1 MLLIVCGAD
10 DSVTLGWKLARVRAR
25 DLERSAPN
33 MIRSQPHVR
42 LDCVQLLRAVAALA
56 VVTHHIRLFG
66 NGAWGVDLFF
76 VISGF
81 IMCYVTE
88 DSGRRFFAKRIIR
101 VVPLYWSGTLA
112 VYCVALVFPSL
123 LDHTTADFADLIK
136 SLFFIP
142 FKKGQN
148 TVPVL
153 FLGWT
158 LNYEMLFYLLFSL
171 SMALSHKRRAVVAS
185 ALLIAIAAAG
195 QWLPYH
201 SVPFRFFSRP
211 IILEFAFGMICY
223 ELFTGNPGHRMQNRP
238 VASRVLWTLAGGI
251 FIACMPLA
259 TVFAPFEDPVI
270 RSGLLAAL
278 SFYCVLY
285 GLSGVKLPWS
295 VVIIGDASYSLYLF
309 HPYVIQLFTKMSG
322 AFSGTGALAYFMA
335 AVVIFL
341 CCILSVISYKFLERP
356 ITEFLRKR
364 FVDRSAPSDAPG
376 APLHSIDAAQCP
388 ASEK

>member
-1 MLLIVCGAD
+1 
-10 DSVTLGWKLARVRAR
+10 
-25 DLERSAPN
+25 
-33 MIRSQPHVR
+33 MIRSQPHAR
-42 LDCVQLLRAVAALA
+42 LDCVQLLRAVAAVA

-88 DSGRRFFAKRIIR
+88 DSGRGFFAKRIIR
-101 VVPLYWSGTLA
+101 IVPLYWTGTLA
-112 VYCVALVFPSL
+112 VFCVALVFPSL
-123 LDHTTADFADLIK
+123 VDHTTADFVDLLK

-142 FKKGQN
+142 FKKGHN

-158 LNYEMLFYLLFSL
+158 LNYEMLFYLIFSL
-171 SMALSHKRRAVVAS
+171 SMAVSHKRRAVVAS
-185 ALLIAIAAAG
+185 TLLIGIVIAG
-195 QWLPYH
+195 QW
-201 SVPFRFFSRP
+201 VPDHPVPLKFFSRP

-223 ELFTGNPGHRMQNRP
+223 ELFIGTARHRMRNRTI
-238 VASRVLWTLAGGI
+238 ASRLLWTVAGGI

-259 TVFAPFEDPVI
+259 TVLVPFEDPVI
-270 RSGLLAAL
+270 RWGILAAL

-285 GLSGVKLPWS
+285 GLSGVRLPL
-295 VVIIGDASYSLYLF
+295 VAVIIGDASYSLYLF

-322 AFSGTGALAYFMA
+322 AFSGSGVVAYFMA
-335 AVVIFL
+335 VFVIVL
-341 CCILSVISYKFLERP
+341 CCVLSVISYKYLERP
-356 ITEFLRKR
+356 ITEYLRKR
-364 FVDRSAPSDAPG
+364 FVDRSAPSGAPG
-376 APLHSIDAAQCP
+376 ARLHAIDTAQCP

>member
-1 MLLIVCGAD
+1 
-10 DSVTLGWKLARVRAR
+10 
-25 DLERSAPN
+25 
-33 MIRSQPHVR
+33 MIRSQPHAR
-42 LDCVQLLRAVAALA
+42 LDCVQLLRAVAAVA

-101 VVPLYWSGTLA
+101 VVPLYWAGTLA
-112 VYCVALVFPSL
+112 VFCVAVVFPSL
-123 LDHTTADFADLIK
+123 LDHTTADFVDLLK

-142 FKKGQN
+142 FKKGHN

-158 LNYEMLFYLLFSL
+158 LNYEMLFYLLFSV
-171 SMALSHKRRAVVAS
+171 SMAVSHKRRAVVAS
-185 ALLIAIAAAG
+185 LLLIAIVVAG
-195 QWLPYH
+195 QW
-201 SVPFRFFSRP
+201 VPDHWVPLRFFSRP
-211 IILEFAFGMICY
+211 VILEFAFGMICY
-223 ELFTGNPGHRMQNRP
+223 ELFVGSAVHRMRNRTN
-238 VASRVLWTLAGGI
+238 ASRLLWTLAGAI

-259 TVFAPFEDPVI
+259 TIFVPFEDPVLRWGI
-270 RSGLLAAL
+270 LAAL

-285 GLSGVKLPWS
+285 GLSGIKLPAG
-295 VVIIGDASYSLYLF
+295 VVIVGDASYSLYLF

-322 AFSGTGALAYFMA
+322 AFSGSGVLAYFMA
-335 AVVIFL
+335 VLVIVL
-341 CCILSVISYKFLERP
+341 CCVLSVISYKYLERP
-356 ITEFLRKR
+356 ITEYLRKR
-364 FVDRSAPSDAPG
+364 FIDRPALCDAP
-376 APLHSIDAAQCP
+376 AVRLHSIDTTQCP

>member
-1 MLLIVCGAD
+1 MLLIARRFD
-10 DSVTLGWKLARVRAR
+10 DSVTHGGKFAVACVYGLK
-25 DLERSAPN
+25 RSSVN
-33 MIRSQPHVR
+33 MIRSESHVR
-42 LDCVQLLRAVAALA
+42 LDCVQLLRAVAAVA

-88 DSGRRFFAKRIIR
+88 DSGRHFFAKRIIR
-101 VVPLYWSGTLA
+101 IVPLYWGGTLA
-112 VYCVALVFPSL
+112 VFCVALFFPSL
-123 LDHTTADFADLIK
+123 LDHTTADFVDLLK

-142 FKKGQN
+142 FKKGHN

-158 LNYEMLFYLLFSL
+158 LNYEMFFYVVFSL
-171 SMALSHKRRAVVAS
+171 SMALNHKRRAV
-185 ALLIAIAAAG
+185 IAIALLTAITVAG
-195 QWLPYH
+195 QW
-201 SVPFRFFSRP
+201 VPGHPVPLRFFTRP

-223 ELFTGNPGHRMQNRP
+223 ELFTATAEQRMRNRSG
-238 VASRVLWTLAGGI
+238 ASRLLWTLAGAI

-259 TVFAPFEDPVI
+259 TVISPFEEPVL
-270 RSGLLAAL
+270 RWGGLAAL
-278 SFYCVLY
+278 SFYCILH
-285 GLSGVKLPWS
+285 GLSGVKLPRGI
-295 VVIIGDASYSLYLF
+295 VVVGDASYSLYLF

-322 AFSGTGALAYFMA
+322 ALSGTGPAAYCMA
-335 AVVIFL
+335 VLVILL
-341 CCILSVISYKFLERP
+341 CCVLSVISYEYLERP

-364 FVDRSAPSDAPG
+364 FLGGPAPSDAPAG
-376 APLHSIDAAQCP
+376 HIHSVAATRCP

>member
-1 MLLIVCGAD
+1 
-10 DSVTLGWKLARVRAR
+10 
-25 DLERSAPN
+25 
-33 MIRSQPHVR
+33 MIRSQPHAR
-42 LDCVQLLRAVAALA
+42 LDCVQLLRAVAAVA
-56 VVTHHIRLFG
+56 VVTHHIRLFA

-101 VVPLYWSGTLA
+101 VVPLYWGGTLA
-112 VYCVALVFPSL
+112 VFCIALAFPSL
-123 LDHTTADFADLIK
+123 LEHTTADFVDLLK

-142 FKKGQN
+142 FKKGHN

-171 SMALSHKRRAVVAS
+171 SMALSHQRRAVVAS
-185 ALLIAIAAAG
+185 ALLIAIVVAG
-195 QWLPYH
+195 QWVPDH
-201 SVPFRFFSRP
+201 SVPLRFFTRP

-223 ELFTGNPGHRMQNRP
+223 ELFIGTAGHRMR
-238 VASRVLWTLAGGI
+238 SRTVVSRALWTLAGGI

-259 TVFAPFEDPVI
+259 TIFAPFEDPVI
-270 RSGLLAAL
+270 RWGVLAAL

-285 GLSGVKLPWS
+285 GLSGVRLPLG

-322 AFSGTGALAYFMA
+322 AFLGTGPAAYFMA

-341 CCILSVISYKFLERP
+341 CCALSVISYKYLERP

-364 FVDRSAPSDAPG
+364 FVDPPAPSHAPG
-376 APLHSIDAAQCP
+376 ARLQSIDATQCP

>member
-1 MLLIVCGAD
+1 
-10 DSVTLGWKLARVRAR
+10 
-25 DLERSAPN
+25 
-33 MIRSQPHVR
+33 MIRSQPHAR
-42 LDCVQLLRAVAALA
+42 LDCVQLLRAFAAVA

-101 VVPLYWSGTLA
+101 VVPLYWAGTLA
-112 VYCVALVFPSL
+112 VFCVALVFPSL
-123 LDHTTADFADLIK
+123 LDHTTADFVDLLK

-142 FKKGQN
+142 FKKGHN

-158 LNYEMLFYLLFSL
+158 LNYEMLFYLIFSL
-171 SMALSHKRRAVVAS
+171 SMAVSHKRRATVAS
-185 ALLIAIAAAG
+185 VLLIAMVVAG
-195 QWLPYH
+195 QW
-201 SVPFRFFSRP
+201 VPDHPVPLKFFTRP

-223 ELFTGNPGHRMQNRP
+223 ELFIGTPVQRVQNRSL
-238 VASRVLWTLAGGI
+238 ASRLLWTLAGAV
-251 FIACMPLA
+251 FITCMPLA
-259 TVFAPFEDPVI
+259 TIFAPFEDPVI
-270 RSGLLAAL
+270 RWGVLAAL

-285 GLSGVKLPWS
+285 GLSGVKLPPAL
-295 VVIIGDASYSLYLF
+295 VIIGDASYSLYLF

-322 AFSGTGALAYFMA
+322 AFSGSGPVAYFMA
-335 AVVIFL
+335 VLVIIL
-341 CCILSVISYKFLERP
+341 CCVLSVISYKYLERP

-364 FVDRSAPSDAPG
+364 FVDRSALSGAPG
-376 APLHSIDAAQCP
+376 VRLHSIDTTQCP